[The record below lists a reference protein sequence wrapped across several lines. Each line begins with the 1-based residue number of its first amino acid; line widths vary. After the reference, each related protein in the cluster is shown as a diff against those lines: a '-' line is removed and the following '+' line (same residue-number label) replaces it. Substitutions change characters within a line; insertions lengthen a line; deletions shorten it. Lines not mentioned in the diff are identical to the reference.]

1 MTFYY
6 QVNVIYLSCIRN
18 HITNMRTENGN
29 NRYSNF
35 HLYLAINA
43 SIIFIVIVALFLS
56 IYSSFTSLKSD
67 AQTLNFSTDIDT
79 DFVPLQSS
87 TQTLAD
93 SLNDTMKIQQQI
105 QRISKLSSQQIQQD
119 LQMQLLELQQ
129 SEEQL
134 QQRQKLLPQLSLQS
148 EQEELVNQLQT
159 LQQLILLPPDQQQK
173 ILNQKLQALNV
184 TKQTLIQQQ
193 QTLQASEQQ
202 LQTLQ
207 QLISLPR
214 DQQQKVFIKIQ
225 QLLTPEQGVQ

>member
-6 QVNVIYLSCIRN
+6 QVNVIYLNCIRN
-18 HITNMRTENGN
+18 RITNMRTENGN

-43 SIIFIVIVALFLS
+43 SIIFIGIVALFLS

-67 AQTLNFSTDIDT
+67 AQTLNFSTNIDT

-93 SLNDTMKIQQQI
+93 SLNDTMKIQQQIQQQI

-134 QQRQKLLPQLSLQS
+134 QQHQKLLPQLSLQS

-159 LQQLILLPPDQQQK
+159 LQQLISLPPDQQQK
-173 ILNQKLQALNV
+173 
-184 TKQTLIQQQ
+184 
-193 QTLQASEQQ
+193 
-202 LQTLQ
+202 
-207 QLISLPR
+207 
-214 DQQQKVFIKIQ
+214 VFINIQ